1 VCSSGRELT
10 GRPVAKSQHS
20 LVPIT
25 RRLYHA
31 GYTLG
36 SSTAWNLYCRP
47 AMSGAYYLR
56 VCRAM
61 SSARSQFRT
70 IALNPAP
77 VATQETNDAVLEAA
91 GPVGGARVLVM
102 GHDTPG
108 IVAALACCGA
118 AEITLL
124 GPNAR
129 PEAATTDI
137 AVATGV
143 GYAQRAVET
152 ACRALSRSGR
162 IVLRSAAE
170 ADDDLADGIART
182 LREAGFARLRLR
194 TAGGRIIASGS
205 LPRLNRCRST

>member
-1 VCSSGRELT
+1 
-10 GRPVAKSQHS
+10 
-20 LVPIT
+20 
-25 RRLYHA
+25 
-31 GYTLG
+31 
-36 SSTAWNLYCRP
+36 
-47 AMSGAYYLR
+47 MSGAYYLR

-108 IVAALACCGA
+108 IVAALAWCGA

-137 AVATGV
+137 AVATGVACV